1 MDVLFYKANTAIGR
15 DCFTKFLSWIF
26 LQTCLKFNWSVSVY
40 LNDIWNQVG
49 NKFSWS
55 RICFANCNGYP
66 DSVML
71 KSGLKVQILG
81 KTCCIFMN
89 SSHWLLTS
97 VRCLC
102 NACHV
107 ILQLLH
113 EWKCNIAIRYNC
125 IITRRGSTNVKAMH
139 KNTGS
144 SVTRSWYYDT
154 R

>member
-1 MDVLFYKANTAIGR
+1 MLHKIFILNFPSNLFEIQ
-15 DCFTKFLSWIF
+15 L
-26 LQTCLKFNWSVSVY
+26 VSKR
-40 LNDIWNQVG
+40 LPNDIWNQVG

-71 KSGLKVQILG
+71 KSGLKAQILG

-89 SSHWLLTS
+89 SSHWLLTN
-97 VRCLC
+97 VRCLS

-125 IITRRGSTNVKAMH
+125 IITRSGSTNAKAMH
-139 KNTGS
+139 KNTS
-144 SVTRSWYYDT
+144 IQDKSL
-154 R
+154 